1 MAKAEAVASIKNS
14 KGFTADEK
22 AAMKE
27 RAKELKAQ
35 ERAKNDRDAGEKDV
49 LAKIAEM
56 KGLDQRMAT
65 RIHEIVKA
73 NAPDLM
79 PRTWYGMPA
88 YTNADGK
95 IVAFFKAA
103 AKFETRYAILGF
115 EEAAQLDDG
124 DMWPNAYALNN
135 WTDKV
140 EAKIVELVKKAAS

>member
-1 MAKAEAVASIKNS
+1 MAKAEVASTKNS
-14 KGFTADEK
+14 KGFTADEM

-35 ERAKNDRDAGEKDV
+35 ERTKNDRAAGEADV

-56 KGLDQRMAT
+56 QGLDQRMAT

-88 YTNADGK
+88 YTNQDSK
-95 IVAFFKAA
+95 IVLFFKAA
-103 AKFETRYAILGF
+103 AKFDTRYAILGF
-115 EEAAQLDDG
+115 EDAAHLDDG
-124 DMWPNAYALNN
+124 DMWPNAYALQG

-140 EAKIVELVKKAAS
+140 ESKIVELVKKAVS

>member
-1 MAKAEAVASIKNS
+1 MAKAEAVASTKNS

-35 ERAKNDRDAGEKDV
+35 ERSKNDRAAGEADV
-49 LAKIAEM
+49 RAKIDEM
-56 KGLDQRMAT
+56 QGQDRTMAT
-65 RIHEIVKA
+65 KIHEIVKA
-73 NAPDLM
+73 NAPHLM

-95 IVAFFKAA
+95 IVLFFKAA
-103 AKFETRYAILGF
+103 AKFDTRYAILGF
-115 EEAAQLDDG
+115 EEAARLDDG

>member
-1 MAKAEAVASIKNS
+1 MAKAEAVASTKNS

-35 ERAKNDRDAGEKDV
+35 ERAKNDRAAGEADV
-49 LAKIAEM
+49 VAKIEEM
-56 KGLDQRMAT
+56 QGLDNKMAT
-65 RIHEIVKA
+65 KIHEIVKA

-95 IVAFFKAA
+95 IVLFFKAA
-103 AKFETRYAILGF
+103 AKFDTRYAILGF
-115 EEAAQLDDG
+115 EEAAHLDDG
-124 DMWPNAYALNN
+124 DMWPNAYALND
-135 WTDKV
+135 WTAKV
-140 EAKIVELVKKAAS
+140 EAKIVELVKKSVS